1 MNQRIETDFLGSA
14 AIPADS
20 LWGIHT
26 HRAVENFGPAVRR
39 VPEPM
44 IRAFANVKLACLLVN
59 VDLGFIAE
67 DTGDAIRSAC
77 EEMAQG
83 RLSSHIMVECLQG
96 GAGTSLNMNV
106 NEVLANRALQ
116 LLDKLPGDSACIH
129 PIDTLNLHQ
138 STNDTYPTALKL
150 ALMTELLRLEDG
162 VIALLEAF
170 QDAEKRFA
178 GVAKVGR
185 TQLQDAVPITLGREM
200 GAYADAF
207 ARDRWRIFKCR
218 ERIRVVNLGGTAV
231 GTGVTAP
238 RKYIFR
244 VTDKLRELTALPLSR
259 AENLVDATQ
268 NADVFVE
275 VSGSLKALAADL
287 VKIGNDLRLLASG
300 PSAGFGEITLPPVQ
314 EGSSLMPGKINPV
327 LPEFAVQAGMVVFGL
342 DAIVANAAAAGSL
355 ELNAFL
361 PAICWA
367 MLTSTELLDTATRKL
382 ALRCVAGIEAREQT
396 LSRHLRASTA
406 AAVMLVPLVG
416 HALASQIALAAVR
429 EGIGLEAAVLRSGR
443 VTPEEWEELI
453 KPQRLNAIG
462 EQ

>member
-1 MNQRIETDFLGSA
+1 MAHRTETDFLGSA
-14 AIPADS
+14 AIPADT

-26 HRAVENFGPAVRR
+26 QRAVENFGPAVRR

-44 IRAFANVKLACLLVN
+44 IRAFGNVKLACLLVN
-59 VDLGFIAE
+59 VELGFIPP
-67 DTGDAIRSAC
+67 DKGDAIRRAC

-83 RLSSHIMVECLQG
+83 RLSSHVIVECLQG

-116 LLDKLPGDSACIH
+116 LLDKLPGDHACVH
-129 PIDTLNLHQ
+129 PIDTVNLHQ

-150 ALMTELLRLEDG
+150 ALMTELLRLEEG
-162 VIALLEAF
+162 VTCLLEAF

-244 VTDKLRELTALPLSR
+244 VTDKLRELTSLPLSR

-268 NADVFVE
+268 NVDVFVE
-275 VSGSLKALAADL
+275 VSGILKALAADL

-300 PSAGFGEITLPPVQ
+300 PGAGFGEISLPSVQ
-314 EGSSLMPGKINPV
+314 EGSSLMPGKVNPV
-327 LPEFAVQAGMVVFGL
+327 IPEFAVQAGMVVFGL
-342 DAIVANAAAAGSL
+342 DSIVAYAAAAGSL

-367 MLTSTELLDTATRKL
+367 MLTSMELLDTAARKL
-382 ALRCVAGIEAREQT
+382 ALRCVAGIEAREDVLTRQ
-396 LSRHLRASTA
+396 LRNSTA

-416 HALASQIALAAVR
+416 HAIASEIALAAVR

-443 VTPEEWEELI
+443 VTREQWEELI
-453 KPQRLNAIG
+453 HPQRLNALG
-462 EQ
+462 ER